1 MTGGGVERDDVMI
14 VKTVGLFMALASAA
28 TTVSPVDKDRMSV
41 VAADVLSKGLA
52 DHCRAAA
59 PARAADIEAAYRRW
73 RTTAQVDAIRAA
85 LGTQVVAATEAGA
98 AGQAEAMRQK
108 LAGLGDADT
117 VCAQLPATWAQPR
130 FDMAA
135 SYPKAYPIGQAAAPP
150 PKASKPQAAPSKAVA
165 PAVKPGGGLKEAQ
178 IEAVVSSWYQGYY
191 GTQFTLFEKSYLVL
205 KDGSVRNGLPEAG
218 PGDFDLAADRA
229 AEPKLWGQWQKTGKS
244 YAFRFPGD
252 SQFTTPENDQVE
264 ARSPAGLR
272 LDNSYHASSGYQI
285 IGGAGAFSFRSL
297 TLRADGRFTRSSHG
311 FVGGSSGFGDAAV
324 VAGNSWDDK
333 GSVATV
339 TGPGAAMRGG
349 SSRKTSVTDAD
360 LQGTY
365 RIEGYEL
372 VLTFDSGRRESHF
385 FHVSANK
392 EMIGLGDET
401 MMIRKD

>member
-1 MTGGGVERDDVMI
+1 MI
-14 VKTVGLFMALASAA
+14 LQTVGLVAALASVAA
-28 TTVSPVDKDRMSV
+28 TLSPVDKDRMSV
-41 VAADVLSKGLA
+41 VAADVLSKDLA
-52 DHCRAAA
+52 EHCRTAA
-59 PARAADIEAAYRRW
+59 PARATEIEAAYRKW
-73 RTTAQVDAIRAA
+73 RTTAQVDAIRAV
-85 LGTQVVAATEAGA
+85 LGAQAVAATEAGA
-98 AGQAEAMRQK
+98 AGQAEAMRRK

-117 VCAQLPATWAQPR
+117 VCAQLPATWAQPS

-135 SYPKAYPIGQAAAPP
+135 SYPNAYPVEQAAALPP
-150 PKASKPQAAPSKAVA
+150 TASKPQTAPAKAVA
-165 PAVKPGGGLKEAQ
+165 PAPKPGNGLKEAQ

-205 KDGSVRNGLPEAG
+205 KDGSVRNGLPEVG

-229 AEPKLWGQWQKTGKS
+229 AEPTLWGQWQKTGNG

-252 SQFTTPENDQVE
+252 SKFTTPENAKVE

-285 IGGAGAFSFRSL
+285 IGGAGSFSFR
-297 TLRADGRFTRSSHG
+297 TLALRGDGRFSRSSHG
-311 FVGGSSGFGDAAV
+311 FVGGSTGFGDAAV

-333 GSVATV
+333 GSVSTV

-349 SSRKTSVTDAD
+349 SSSKTGVTDAD

-365 RIEGYEL
+365 HINGYEL

-392 EMIGLGDET
+392 QMIGLGDET
-401 MMIRKD
+401 MMIKKD

>member
-1 MTGGGVERDDVMI
+1 MTGGGVAWDDVMI
-14 VKTVGLFMALASAA
+14 VNTVGLVMALASTAA
-28 TTVSPVDKDRMSV
+28 TLSPVDKDRMSV
-41 VAADVLSKGLA
+41 VAADLLSKGLA
-52 DHCRAAA
+52 DHCRTAA
-59 PARAADIEAAYRRW
+59 PARAAGIEAAYRKW
-73 RTTAQVDAIRAA
+73 RTAAQVDAIRAV
-85 LGTQVVAATEAGA
+85 LGAQVVAATEAGA
-98 AGQAEAMRQK
+98 AAQAEAMRRK

-117 VCAQLPATWAQPR
+117 VCAQLPATWAQPS

-135 SYPKAYPIGQAAAPP
+135 SYPKAYPVEQAAALPP
-150 PKASKPQAAPSKAVA
+150 SASKPQAAPAKAAA
-165 PAVKPGGGLKEAQ
+165 PAVKTGGGLKEAQ
-178 IEAVVSSWYQGYY
+178 IEAVVSSWHQGYY

-205 KDGSVRNGLPEAG
+205 KDGTVRKGLPEVG

-229 AEPKLWGQWQKTGKS
+229 AEPKLWGQWQKAGKS

-252 SQFTTPENDQVE
+252 SKFTTPQNDEVE

-285 IGGAGAFSFRSL
+285 IGGAGSFSFRSL
-297 TLRADGRFTRSSHG
+297 TLRGDGRFTRASHG
-311 FVGGSSGFGDAAV
+311 FVGGSTGFGDGAV

-349 SSRKTSVTDAD
+349 SSRKTGVTDAD

-365 RIEGYEL
+365 HINGYEL
-372 VLTFDSGRRESHF
+372 VLTYDSGRRESHF

-401 MMIRKD
+401 MMVKKD